1 MPNSIQELPPV
12 FQGFDVPFLRKRI
25 RVLSLF
31 DGISTLLH
39 ILDQLDL
46 YVEVYFSSEVDPKAL
61 QLQRHRFGDRITRL
75 GSVTSVTDD
84 KLEAL
89 GPIHLLVG
97 GSPCADLSRVNP
109 NRKGLKGERL

>member
-1 MPNSIQELPPV
+1 MLSI
-12 FQGFDVPFLRKRI
+12 
-25 RVLSLF
+25 F

-46 YVEVYFSSEVDPKAL
+46 FVEVYFSSEVDPKAL

-75 GSVTSVTDD
+75 GSVNTVTDD

-89 GPIHLLVG
+89 GPTHLLVG
-97 GSPCADLSRVNP
+97 GSPCGDLSLVNP
-109 NRKGLKGERL
+109 NRKGLEGERVLFSYTWK